1 MCTKLASYTLNLDED
16 NKKMVLQRLKNHSTS
31 GYGKFTA
38 SRFLNR
44 EIKHVVADI
53 HRALLDLELHQLQEA
68 LQTSDRQREFWGPVL
83 VSILS
88 LAMVTEI
95 MQHLVQC
102 KASSE
107 RAGLDLHDP
116 NYMRRIR
123 EIEQRASDEI
133 ADMEYV
139 MQFLRDL
146 FSRKYISQD
155 VEKKRGFKPI
165 FKPADRAILD
175 VPSQCFAADLEVI
188 IQRYG
193 ESIL

>member
-1 MCTKLASYTLNLDED
+1 MCTKLASYTLYLDED
-16 NKKMVLQRLKNHSTS
+16 NKEMVLQRLMNHSTS

-53 HRALLDLELHQLQEA
+53 HRTLLDSELHQLQEA
-68 LQTSDRQREFWGPVL
+68 FQASDRQREFWGPIL
-83 VSILS
+83 VSMLS

-107 RAGLDLHDP
+107 SAGIDLYDP
-116 NYMRRIR
+116 EYVRRIR
-123 EIEQRASDEI
+123 EIEKTASDEI
-133 ADMEYV
+133 ADMEHV

-155 VEKKRGFKPI
+155 VEKNKGFKPI
-165 FKPADRAILD
+165 FKASDRAILD
-175 VPSQCFAADLEVI
+175 LPSQCFAADLEVI
-188 IQRYG
+188 IQKFG
-193 ESIL
+193 EFTH

>member
-1 MCTKLASYTLNLDED
+1 
-16 NKKMVLQRLKNHSTS
+16 RLMNHSTS

-53 HRALLDLELHQLQEA
+53 HRTLLNSELHQLQES
-68 LQTSDRQREFWGPVL
+68 LQASDKQREFWGPVL
-83 VSILS
+83 VSMLS

-107 RAGLDLHDP
+107 RAGLDVWDLD
-116 NYMRRIR
+116 YTQRIR
-123 EIEQRASDEI
+123 EIEKRASDEI

-155 VEKKRGFKPI
+155 VEKKKGFKPI
-165 FKPADRAILD
+165 FKASDRAILD
-175 VPSQCFAADLEVI
+175 VPSQRFAADLEII
-188 IQRYG
+188 IQKY
-193 ESIL
+193 

>member
-1 MCTKLASYTLNLDED
+1 MCTKLASYTLNLDD

-31 GYGKFTA
+31 GYGIFTA

-68 LQTSDRQREFWGPVL
+68 LQISDRQREFWGPVL
-83 VSILS
+83 VRILS
-88 LAMVTEI
+88 LSMVTEI
-95 MQHLVQC
+95 MQHLVKC

-155 VEKKRGFKPI
+155 LEKKKGFKPM